1 MRAPLAP
8 VPLPHILFPERKHLF
23 TTLWGST
30 TKFYGY
36 YSCRMNLI
44 NRQPAEELAYT
55 ETHLHPPTGR
65 SPRERRPLSR
75 LERFDLAKRRIRA
88 FMLFSVATAGAA
100 SLLIYGAYLM
110 TTRILL

>member
-8 VPLPHILFPERKHLF
+8 DLLPPVLFPERNHLF
-23 TTLWGST
+23 TTPWGST
-30 TKFYGY
+30 INFYGY

-55 ETHLHPPTGR
+55 ETHLHPPSGR

-75 LERFDLAKRRIRA
+75 LERFELAKRRMRA
-88 FMLFSVATAGAA
+88 FMLFSLGTAGAA